1 MRAIVA
7 EGLGKRYRI
16 GERQAAYGTLRDAV
30 ASGVARLTR
39 STGSGTAPAT
49 ELWALRDIS
58 FEQSSGEVLGIIGP
72 NGAGK
77 TTLLKI
83 LSRVTSPTIGRA
95 RIRGRV
101 ASLLD
106 VGTGFHPELTG
117 RENIFLNG
125 AILGMGRS
133 DIERRF
139 DEIVAFAE
147 QERFIDTP
155 VKHYSSG
162 MFMRLAF
169 SVAAHLEPDVLI
181 VDEVL
186 AVGDAAF
193 QRKSLGRMGTA
204 AREGRTVLFVSHNM
218 VAVQDLCDHVIW
230 LEGGRVVAEGESRP
244 IVSQYLLRNAST
256 VTERGWSDAANGR
269 DEAVRLRRAAVRPA
283 DGSPAD
289 PITMRTPIVLE
300 FEFRNILDGAHL
312 DLNIQLVTGRGE
324 IAFGSSA
331 GEDVSWRGRPYPRG
345 LFRSQCEIPGD
356 LLIAGRHHVTLS
368 IIRDHQHILHREEDA
383 LVFDVQDDAE
393 RRAGWYGENVGVVR
407 PRLTWRTEI
416 LEDAD

>member
-16 GERQAAYGTLRDAV
+16 GERQAAYGTLRDAI

-39 STGSGTAPAT
+39 GTGSGTAPAT

-125 AILGMGRS
+125 AILGMGRA

-230 LEGGRVVAEGESRP
+230 LEGGRVVAEGEARP
-244 IVSQYLLRNAST
+244 IVSRYLLRNAST
-256 VTERGWSDAANGR
+256 VTERGWSDTANGR
-269 DEAVRLRRAAVRPA
+269 DAAVRLRRAAVRPA

-289 PITMRTPIVLE
+289 PITMRTRIVLE
-300 FEFRNILDGAHL
+300 VEFRNLVDGAHL

-324 IAFGSSA
+324 IAFGSSS

-345 LFRSQCEIPGD
+345 FFRSQCEIPGD

-368 IIRDHQHILHREEDA
+368 IIRDHQHIVLREEDA

-407 PRLTWRTEI
+407 PRLAWRTEM
-416 LEDAD
+416 LGVPD